1 MATATS
7 HGHHL
12 PPSWSDV
19 TRSSPAKAVGCEII
33 LTSWWAGSSAELLEP
48 AQSLA
53 NVTRILMKT
62 RGAITLIFVP
72 LCSINS
78 SKVVPRFERFGLGV
92 LESSN
97 PKM

>member
-1 MATATS
+1 M
-7 HGHHL
+7 
-12 PPSWSDV
+12 
-19 TRSSPAKAVGCEII
+19 TRSSSASRSTAVGRDII

-48 AQSLA
+48 ANSLA
-53 NVTRILMKT
+53 NVPLILIET
-62 RGAITLIFVP
+62 SRAITLVFVP